1 MAVMAHFRFDIG
13 ASRPRSRLLAA
24 GLLALVAVVA
34 ASAPAPAQDR
44 KGDPRKAD
52 ARKGDAADGRE
63 FAQTWCTECHAID
76 AKAAP
81 GGKAGPAFAAIANR
95 RSVTSRRLI
104 RWLYSKHKN
113 MPDFEVELD
122 DAADVAAYIMSLKRR

>member
-1 MAVMAHFRFDIG
+1 MAMSG
-13 ASRPRSRLLAA
+13 
-24 GLLALVAVVA
+24 A
-34 ASAPAPAQDR
+34 ASAQD
-44 KGDPRKAD
+44 RKAD

-63 FAQTWCTECHAID
+63 FARTWCTECHAID

-122 DAADVAAYIMSLKRR
+122 DASDVAAYIMSLKRR

>member
-1 MAVMAHFRFDIG
+1 MAVMAHFRFDI
-13 ASRPRSRLLAA
+13 AAIRPRSRLLTA

-34 ASAPAPAQDR
+34 MPGAASAQDR
-44 KGDPRKAD
+44 KADARKAD

-122 DAADVAAYIMSLKRR
+122 DASDVAAYIMSLRRR